1 MKKKF
6 DKLEKYK
13 EELWELA
20 QKIDMDEETF
30 NKIFKIIVDAGLY
43 LFNKSHAIAYAVI
56 CYETAYY
63 KVHYPLEYLC
73 AELSNIYI
81 SVATDKRKDRFNRY
95 RI

>member
-13 EELWELA
+13 EELWKLA

-43 LFNKSHAIAYAVI
+43 LFNKSH
-56 CYETAYY
+56 
-63 KVHYPLEYLC
+63 KM
-73 AELSNIYI
+73 
-81 SVATDKRKDRFNRY
+81 SVALYSD
-95 RI
+95 I